1 MSFTL
6 WRGVVGMVKPTRRP
20 GTLEELIRILP
31 EGIGIVPL
39 LLNIRAGSVQEFK
52 AAIPSYEKS
61 VAELAEQSVDLIIV
75 SGTPPFML
83 LGRDGEA
90 TLIREWERKYHTPI
104 VSDGQMQCSGLRAM
118 GIRKFIGASYSA
130 TQNKIVLE
138 YMAQAGLEAVAM
150 EPIDVPFDQVAQISV
165 EQLYAHVK
173 KLFAQHPGADG
184 IYVQGGGWQTVRVV
198 PLLEKDLQVPVVHA
212 TICQAWEIHRRL
224 RVRGTAPGLGRML
237 AELPEPPPD

>member
-39 LLNIRAGSVQEFK
+39 LLNIRAGSIDEFK

-61 VAELAEQSVDLIIV
+61 VAELAEQSVDLIML

-83 LGRDGEA
+83 LGREGESA
-90 TLIREWERKYHTPI
+90 LIREWEQKYRTPI
-104 VSDGQMQCSGLRAM
+104 VTDSRMQVDGLRAM
-118 GIRKFIGASYSA
+118 GIRKFIGASYSS
-130 TQNKIVLE
+130 TQNRIVLD
-138 YMAQAGLEAVAM
+138 YMAQAGLESVAM

-165 EQLYAHVK
+165 ERLYAHAK
-173 KLFAQHPGADG
+173 KLFAQYPGGDG
-184 IYVQGGGWQTVRVV
+184 IYIQGGGWQTVRVV

-224 RVRGTAPGLGRML
+224 RVRETAPGCGRLL
-237 AELPEPPPD
+237 AELPEPPAG

>member
-39 LLNIRAGSVQEFK
+39 LLNIRAGSIDEFK

-61 VAELAEQSVDLIIV
+61 VAELAEQSVDLIML

-83 LGRDGEA
+83 LGRQGESA
-90 TLIREWERKYHTPI
+90 LIREWEKKYRTPI
-104 VSDGQMQCSGLRAM
+104 VTDSRMQVGGLRAM
-118 GIRKFIGASYSA
+118 GIRKFIGASYSS
-130 TQNKIVLE
+130 TQNRIVLD
-138 YMAQAGLEAVAM
+138 YMAQAGLESVAM

-165 EQLYAHVK
+165 ERLYAHVR

-184 IYVQGGGWQTVRVV
+184 IYIQGGGWQTVRVV

-224 RVRGTAPGLGRML
+224 RVRETAPGCGRLL
-237 AELPEPPPD
+237 AELPEPPAG

>member
-31 EGIGIVPL
+31 VGIGLVPL
-39 LLNIRAGSVQEFK
+39 LLNIRAGSIAEFK
-52 AAIPSYEKS
+52 SAIPSYEKS
-61 VAELAEQSVDLIIV
+61 VAELAEESVDLIIV

-83 LGRDGEA
+83 LGRDTEA
-90 TLIREWERKYHTPI
+90 ELIREWEKKYRTPI
-104 VSDGQMQCSGLRAM
+104 ISDGQMQVAGLRAM
-118 GIRKFIGASYSA
+118 GIKKFIGASYSV
-130 TQNKIVLE
+130 TQNNIVLE

-165 EQLYAHVK
+165 ERLYAHVK
-173 KLFAQHPGADG
+173 KVFTRHPGADG
-184 IYVQGGGWQTVRVV
+184 IYIQGGGWQTVGVV
-198 PLLEKDLQVPVVHA
+198 PLLEQDLQVPVVHA

-224 RVRGTAPGLGRML
+224 RVRETAPGCGRLL
-237 AELPEPPPD
+237 AELPEPPAV

>member
-39 LLNIRAGSVQEFK
+39 LLNIRAGSIEEFK
-52 AAIPSYEKS
+52 TAIPSYEKS
-61 VAELAEQSVDLIIV
+61 VAELAEESVDLIIV

-83 LGRDGEA
+83 LGRETEAALIGE
-90 TLIREWERKYHTPI
+90 WQKKYRTPI
-104 VSDGQMQCSGLRAM
+104 VSDGQMQVAGLRAM
-118 GIRKFIGASYSA
+118 GIKRFIGASYSA
-130 TQNKIVLE
+130 TQNKIVLD
-138 YMAQAGLEAVAM
+138 YMAQAGLQAVAM

-173 KLFAQHPGADG
+173 TLFTQHPGADG
-184 IYVQGGGWQTVRVV
+184 IYIQGGGWQTVRVV
-198 PLLEKDLQVPVVHA
+198 PLLEKDLRVPVVHA

-224 RVRGTAPGLGRML
+224 RVRETAPNLGRLL
-237 AELPEPPPD
+237 AELPEPAVN